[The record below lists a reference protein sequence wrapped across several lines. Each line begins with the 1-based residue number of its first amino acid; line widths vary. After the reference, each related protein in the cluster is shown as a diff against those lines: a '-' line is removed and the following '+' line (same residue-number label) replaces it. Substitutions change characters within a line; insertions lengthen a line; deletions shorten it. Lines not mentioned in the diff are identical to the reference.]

1 MPIDI
6 APPPPASISSLTA
19 VLPKI
24 AGNRGIASKA
34 PLLAQGANRMLQGQG
49 TSDAPRPMLSSPV
62 YVLGLDAIVAGQ
74 DLSAAKLAMWTHFF
88 SAAQDDDDRLVAAD
102 VNADTSRFASLKVG
116 RRYARSTARSRRSS
130 RPRTSACGPLNSHSC
145 ASQHCM

>member
-1 MPIDI
+1 MEADMPIDI
-6 APPPPASISSLTA
+6 AQPPPASISSLSA

-49 TSDAPRPMLSSPV
+49 TANVPSPTLSSPV

-74 DLSAAKLAMWTHFF
+74 GLSAAKLAMWTPLFV
-88 SAAQDDDDRLVAAD
+88 S
-102 VNADTSRFASLKVG
+102 T
-116 RRYARSTARSRRSS
+116 RR
-130 RPRTSACGPLNSHSC
+130 
-145 ASQHCM
+145 